1 MLCYFVKRISCF
13 SDYPNILCSD
23 HKLVRLGSTMRAP
36 LYCKNMVLI
45 DKYHLLALKEE
56 SAMVIY
62 ELDIIIIL
70 QRTKGFTLI
79 QMIHFIILL

>member
-1 MLCYFVKRISCF
+1 M
-13 SDYPNILCSD
+13 
-23 HKLVRLGSTMRAP
+23 
-36 LYCKNMVLI
+36 
-45 DKYHLLALKEE
+45 ALKEE

-79 QMIHFIILL
+79 QMIHYYSSISLIYAGTHRQC